1 MALLK
6 CENVTMSYDGVE
18 VLRNV
23 NFSVNQGDYL
33 YILGE
38 NGAGKS
44 TLMKGI
50 LGILK
55 QTEGMISYCDGM
67 NNNEIGYLPQ
77 QTVIQK
83 DFPASVWEVVVSGCL
98 NKCKFFPFYKRE
110 QKNIAKR
117 NIDLMGIRK
126 LKNKCYQELSG
137 GQQQRVLLA
146 RALCSTGKLLVFDEP
161 SAGLDPVAT
170 NELYELINHLNK
182 QHKITIIMVSHDINS
197 AIKNAT
203 HILHL
208 DHNKSFYGE
217 IKEYLKSDFSKKF
230 LSDDERGIV

>member
-1 MALLK
+1 MAILK
-6 CENVTMSYDGVE
+6 CDNVTMSYDGVE
-18 VLRNV
+18 VLKNV
-23 NFSVNQGDYL
+23 TFSVDEGEYL
-33 YILGE
+33 CILGE

-55 QTEGMISYCDGM
+55 QTEGTISYCDAM
-67 NNNEIGYLPQ
+67 TNNEIGYLPQ
-77 QTVIQK
+77 QTIIQR

-117 NIDLMGIRK
+117 NIDLMGIKK

-146 RALCSTGKLLVFDEP
+146 RALCSTGKLLVLDEP
-161 SAGLDPVAT
+161 TAGLDPVAT

-182 QHKITIIMVSHDINS
+182 QHKITVIMVSHDINS

-208 DHNKSFYGE
+208 DHNKSFYGK
-217 IKEYLKSDFSKKF
+217 INDYLKSDFSKKF
-230 LSDDERGIV
+230 LSDDERGII